1 MNFLTNLL
9 GIFGGGF
16 NSIFGLVTST
26 MKEGFQAAI
35 RFHKEG
41 IAFARDMGMSAKQ
54 AQAYTDVLIQRT
66 QVLANKYGVSAEA
79 ILQVQRNLSE
89 ATGKQLMLNDAQAEG
104 FVQINKL
111 VGAQTTSKFTEEIM
125 NGMGGQI
132 DTVQGAISKVYATAA
147 KQGLNAKKL
156 TDKVAQNL
164 SMANRLSFRDG
175 VNGLTRMAAY
185 AEKVGMN
192 MSSVET
198 AAGQF
203 LELDKAI
210 ENAAQMQMLG
220 GSAAAN
226 FGNPLTAAYEANYDP
241 EAFAKRMS
249 DSLGSYATFD
259 ATKGVS
265 SINGMNMDFVRNIA
279 KTMGISVD
287 EASKMAKKQAE
298 VRYKENT
305 LGGTLDRV
313 AGGDE
318 ARRNYIL
325 NNAQVTNNGQDLEI
339 HGKNINEITE
349 KEWEDMMHFEGMTD
363 KEIMAEQAQ
372 TLTSI
377 DEHISGA
384 ADSVVAAFAK
394 GIDKYLP
401 GIGKQ
406 IQGLGNFFQGFA
418 EQWGADT
425 GKVVGKAMHWLSE
438 NGETIANVASS
449 ILTGITKLI
458 SLAAEYTKTAI
469 GIFLGW
475 KFGKWL
481 LSGSMSGMG
490 GGIGGA
496 AKGALGG
503 MKKVGSALVGGSKVA
518 KVGGALLGAGLGAFN
533 AISSYRSYKDKKKEL
548 GEQLKSGAISQAEYN
563 SQVNE
568 ARQEKNASVGEGV
581 GTAIGAVAG
590 AAIAGPLGA
599 AIGGWLGGE
608 GGKLIGKHWDE
619 IENFAKGAWET
630 TKNFAKG
637 VWDSIKNLASGV
649 WESTK
654 SIAKSVWDTIPL
666 ESQAVI
672 SKAWDIAAGAAKG
685 YWEVMKG
692 VAIGA
697 WDVIKG
703 VAVGIWDVVKGV
715 AVGTWDVVKGAALG
729 AWSVIKGSVLGVW
742 EVIKGAGLGIWEV
755 VKGLWNGLWDVI
767 NAPFK
772 AIGDIVSG
780 IWNGFGQIFDGNIL
794 DGIMTIFGGIGSGI
808 WDIVSAPFIAL
819 GDIFGGLGKGILK
832 FASGVI
838 SGIGE
843 FVKGIWRGIGRF
855 VSGIWDG
862 IKEVASGIWNG
873 IGEVASGVWNGI
885 ADVASGVWN
894 AIGDV
899 ASGIWTGIGEFA
911 NGIWNGFLDLGG
923 GAWGAIKEKAGEIWS
938 GIGDIASKV
947 WNGIGDIASTIW
959 HGIGDVA
966 NTVWEGIKGFA
977 KSAWDG
983 IANIGA
989 TVWYGFLKVLNKIP
1003 GVNFDIPEEYRANG
1017 GIVGNGYASGGVVPG
1032 TSYSGDKIITGL
1044 NSGEMVLN
1052 KTQQANLFGLANQPQ
1067 VKSKPVVGENAEYIY
1082 KPNSTETSNVNG
1094 NTITVKDFNINL
1106 SGTLRL
1112 DGGNTS
1118 KNIDMNALLN
1128 DYQFMNALKEMIK
1141 TSINNDMNGG
1151 RFMNDLATLRGQVS
1165 SSSIIGR

>member
-16 NSIFGLVTST
+16 NSLFGLVTST

-111 VGAQTTSKFTEEIM
+111 VGAQTASKFTEEIM

-164 SMANRLSFRDG
+164 GMANRLSFRNG
-175 VNGLTRMAAY
+175 INGLTRMAALS
-185 AEKVGMN
+185 EKLGIN
-192 MSSVET
+192 MASVES

-203 LELDKAI
+203 MELDKAI

-241 EAFAKRMS
+241 EAFAQRLS

-259 ATKGVS
+259 ASKGVS
-265 SINGMNMDFVRNIA
+265 NINGMNMDFVRNIA
-279 KTMGISVD
+279 KTMGISVE

-298 VRYKENT
+298 VRYKENA

-325 NNAQVTNNGQDLEI
+325 NNAQVTNNGKDLEI

-372 TLTSI
+372 TLISI

-384 ADSVVAAFAK
+384 ADSVIAAFAK

-401 GIGKQ
+401 DIGKK
-406 IQGLGNFFQGFA
+406 IQGLGDFFQGFA

-438 NGETIANVASS
+438 NGETIANVANS

-475 KFGKWL
+475 KFSKWL
-481 LSGSMSGMG
+481 LSGGASK
-490 GGIGGA
+490 IGGA
-496 AKGALGG
+496 AKGAWGG
-503 MKKVGSALVGGSKVA
+503 MKNVGRALVGGSKVA
-518 KVGGALLGAGLGAFN
+518 KVGGALLGAGLGA
-533 AISSYRSYKDKKKEL
+533 YK
-548 GEQLKSGAISQAEYN
+548 AFTAEN
-563 SQVNE
+563 NE
-568 ARQEKNASVGEGV
+568 ERGEGIGMAV
-581 GTAIGAVAG
+581 GSVAG

-608 GGKLIGKHWDE
+608 GGKLIGKHWED
-619 IENFAKGAWET
+619 IKGFAKGAWES
-630 TKNFAKG
+630 TKEFAKG
-637 VWDSIKNLASGV
+637 VWDGIKNFASGV

-654 SIAKSVWDTIPL
+654 NIAKSVWDSIPP

-685 YWEVMKG
+685 TWEVIKG
-692 VAIGA
+692 VAIGY
-697 WDVIKG
+697 WDVVKG
-703 VAVGIWDVVKGV
+703 VATGVWDVVKGV
-715 AVGTWDVVKGAALG
+715 AVGTWDAVKGVALG
-729 AWSVIKGSVLGVW
+729 AWSAIKGTVLGYW

-755 VKGLWNGLWDVI
+755 IKGAGLGIWEVIKGLWNGLWDVI

-772 AIGDIVSG
+772 AIGDIAKG
-780 IWNGFGQIFDGNIL
+780 LWNGFGQILDGSIL
-794 DGIMTIFGGIGSGI
+794 DGIMTIFGGFGKGI
-808 WDIVSAPFIAL
+808 WDIISAPFTAL
-819 GDIFGGLGKGILK
+819 GDVFSGLGKGIMK

-843 FVKGIWRGIGRF
+843 FVKGIWKGIGRF

-873 IGEVASGVWNGI
+873 IGEVASGVWSAIG
-885 ADVASGVWN
+885 DVASGVWN

-938 GIGDIASKV
+938 GIGNAASAV
-947 WNGIGDIASTIW
+947 WTGIGDVASKIW

-966 NTVWEGIKGFA
+966 SGVWDSIKGFA
-977 KSAWDG
+977 KGAWEDVKKLG
-983 IANIGA
+983 LS
-989 TVWYGFLKVLNKIP
+989 VWYGMLKAINHILP
-1003 GVNFDIPEEYRANG
+1003 SAMEFDIPEEFRANG

-1032 TSYSGDKIITGL
+1032 TSYSGDKVITGL

-1082 KPNSTETSNVNG
+1082 KPNGSETSTVNG

-1112 DGGNTS
+1112 DGGNVS

-1151 RFMNDLATLRGQVS
+1151 RFMNDLAARRGQVS